1 MLDLK
6 NTVAQRQAM
15 QSFFFGYQAFTAKAD
30 EMLSRRGFSRVHQRI
45 LFFVAGSPGISHKE
59 LLEALGVTKQAA
71 NPPVRQL
78 IEKDMLVVESDAEDK
93 RKRKLRLTS
102 HGAKLEQLLRR
113 EQVKLLQRAFDEAG
127 EAAVEGWMKIN
138 QTLAG
143 QELQRESSRKDGS
156 T

>member
-30 EMLSRRGFSRVHQRI
+30 EMLLRRGLGRVHQRI
-45 LFFVAGSPGISHKE
+45 LFFIAGSPGISHKD

-71 NPPVRQL
+71 NPPLRQL
-78 IEKDMLVVESDAEDK
+78 LEKDMIVVESDLEDK
-93 RKRKLRLTS
+93 RKRRLRLTP
-102 HGAKLEQLLRR
+102 HGTRLEQVLRR
-113 EQVKLLQRAFDEAG
+113 EQVRLLQRAFDEAG

-143 QELQRESSRKDGS
+143 QKRQREPGRQGKS